1 MLIFCVLI
9 VDDTFVGESKNI
21 IVYKDCVAKENL
33 SIISPKEEEFI
44 RIRISL
50 CEVYKSLLTV
60 NLDFIRKSE
69 WLGLGLIS

>member
-1 MLIFCVLI
+1 MRAKILQF
-9 VDDTFVGESKNI
+9 
-21 IVYKDCVAKENL
+21 YKGCVAKENQ
-33 SIISPKEEEFI
+33 SIISPKEEEFM

-60 NLDFIRKSE
+60 NLDFILKSE